1 MLAHFDLFALAVL
14 VAGDL
19 LEGLGLGDTLLLH
32 LNPAEFLGHRLHD
45 SLTLDEGVVV
55 AVVAGVEIA
64 GTAETRTQAWKLTEL
79 FSGAMTIEN
88 IIISKYHDWNS
99 S

>member
-19 LEGLGLGDTLLLH
+19 LEGLGLGDALLLH

-45 SLTLDEGVVV
+45 SLALDEGVVV

-79 FSGAMTIEN
+79 FSGAKTIEN
-88 IIISKYHDWNS
+88 IRISKYHDWKS